1 MTISTYEGKV
11 MVHFGE
17 IDFFFGKG
25 VVYDYICGATS
36 LNLYYFDFSEP
47 FSLKWVP
54 PCPFRPLCSKKLH
67 MDQGSGHCPM
77 DRGGPK
83 ESKNAYFYFS
93 YYFRFSPNIALSTT
107 ELNLPHP

>member
-1 MTISTYEGKV
+1 MYKSQKNDFLTISTYEGKV
-11 MVHFGE
+11 MIHFGE

-47 FSLKWVP
+47 LFLKWVP
-54 PCPFRPLCSKKLH
+54 LCPFRPLCSKKLH

-83 ESKNAYFYFS
+83 ESKNAYFFFPIIS
-93 YYFRFSPNIALSTT
+93 GFPLT
-107 ELNLPHP
+107 